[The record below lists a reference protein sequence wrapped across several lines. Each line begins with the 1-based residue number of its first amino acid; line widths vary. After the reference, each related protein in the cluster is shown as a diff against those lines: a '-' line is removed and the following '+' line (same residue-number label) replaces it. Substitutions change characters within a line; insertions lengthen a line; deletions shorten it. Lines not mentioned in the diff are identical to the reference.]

1 MSRTRELLYDNDIR
15 FLAAAREWSQTDWAQ
30 PSLCVQWTNH
40 DVLAHLAMGY
50 RASTMQMAIAMARHS
65 GSFDRAN
72 AALAQRLARRR
83 SPAELI
89 EDFATAMSAPRGL
102 GRVFPQRFLLGDHV
116 IHELDIRFGL
126 GLKSTVGLPQL
137 AAVLDTQVQIPNPF
151 IPSRAWARGL
161 SLRADDLGWN
171 HGDGPSVTGTAPHL
185 ASVLAG
191 RPWALRHLSGDGVEV
206 LRRRLVAPA
215 GPNGQDSLS
224 PS

>member
-83 SPAELI
+83 SPAG
-89 EDFATAMSAPRGL
+89 A
-102 GRVFPQRFLLGDHV
+102 
-116 IHELDIRFGL
+116 
-126 GLKSTVGLPQL
+126 
-137 AAVLDTQVQIPNPF
+137 
-151 IPSRAWARGL
+151 
-161 SLRADDLGWN
+161 
-171 HGDGPSVTGTAPHL
+171 
-185 ASVLAG
+185 
-191 RPWALRHLSGDGVEV
+191 
-206 LRRRLVAPA
+206 
-215 GPNGQDSLS
+215 
-224 PS
+224 